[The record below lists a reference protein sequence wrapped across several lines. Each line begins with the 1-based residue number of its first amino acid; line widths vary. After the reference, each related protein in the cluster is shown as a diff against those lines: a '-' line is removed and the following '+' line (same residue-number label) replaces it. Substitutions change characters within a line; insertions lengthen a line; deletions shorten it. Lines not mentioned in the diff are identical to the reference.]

1 MRLALPDPD
10 EFPLAGD
17 VIEMEVIEPPSP
29 IVLALGYWLGVGWY
43 WAARGFWSFL
53 RSARII
59 LPPVLRC
66 SAHLAYWLPASG
78 VRSLVAEIRRRSA

>member
-10 EFPLAGD
+10 EFPLAGEVLD
-17 VIEMEVIEPPSP
+17 MEVIEPPSP
-29 IVLALGYWLGVGWY
+29 IALAVGTALGVALFT
-43 WAARGFWSFL
+43 AERGFWAFL
-53 RSARII
+53 RGARIV

-78 VRSLVAEIRRRSA
+78 VRSLVAELRRRSA